1 MGVEVAHL
9 GRNRF
14 ENVGAV
20 DGAEVEDSVRPGSLI
35 LIMQSIDQSI
45 DSYSSDDHAC
55 EHCQSQRDRPIHGAF
70 PSAFCEV
77 FQYAGA
83 DGNRYTNP
91 RSIFF
96 RSSFVPADG
105 TGAASYD
112 SGDFGTS
119 PFFWAAL
126 GQAAARQ
133 YLHMCGTESKAQWWS
148 ENLLRN

>member
-1 MGVEVAHL
+1 MGVEVAHT

-20 DGAEVEDSVRPGSLI
+20 DGAEVEDSVCPGSPI
-35 LIMQSIDQSI
+35 LSMQSIDSC
-45 DSYSSDDHAC
+45 SSDDHAC
-55 EHCQSQRDRPIHGAF
+55 EHCQCQCDRPIHGAF

-83 DGNRYTNP
+83 DGNRYTKP
-91 RSIFF
+91 RSTF

-105 TGAASYD
+105 TGAANYE

-119 PFFWAAL
+119 PFFC
-126 GQAAARQ
+126 GQLSGEPRPASILIADKVWEWRDVP
-133 YLHMCGTESKAQWWS
+133 TETAK
-148 ENLLRN
+148 